1 MQVKKNTR
9 MIIVLLKKYISE
21 NIISGSIT
29 KINKANVGR
38 IQNMRFLRDNSRHS
52 LEIYMQLLLSDD
64 ISCSS
69 VMHGNIFV
77 FT

>member
-21 NIISGSIT
+21 NIISSSIIE
-29 KINKANVGR
+29 INKANVAR